1 MKKFLTALVL
11 TGSMLQAFA
20 GEYKVY
26 EGNANDYDYYSFS
39 SGSYEVNK
47 SLGRAWVLLG
57 FASSDAEGMGRDV
70 RVKIPGMIYDQTT
83 KEVVIETEAG
93 RVICAREKKVLFIK
107 TLKETGECKFKETF
121 STVEVDDGFHVR
133 KIQKRTIKLTY

>member
-1 MKKFLTALVL
+1 MKKLLTALVL

-26 EGNANDYDYYSFS
+26 YGNANDYDYYSFS
-39 SGSYEVNK
+39 SGSYEINK
-47 SLGRAWVLLG
+47 ELGRAWVNLS
-57 FASSDAEGMGRDV
+57 FSSSDPEGMGGDLK
-70 RVKIPGMIYDQTT
+70 VKVPGMIYDQTT

-93 RVICAREKKVLFIK
+93 RVICAREKKILLIK

-133 KIQKRTIKLTY
+133 KVQKRTLKLMY